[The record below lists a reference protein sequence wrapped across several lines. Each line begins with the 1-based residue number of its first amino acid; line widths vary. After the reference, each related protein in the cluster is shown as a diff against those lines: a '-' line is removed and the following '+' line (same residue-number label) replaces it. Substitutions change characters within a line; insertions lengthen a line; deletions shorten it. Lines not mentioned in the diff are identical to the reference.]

1 MYTAKARTQ
10 NESIWNKLAKQN
22 TQTEDRNKYDGGR
35 NDTARNV
42 VIPKGK
48 RPLDR
53 TRSRRKY
60 NFKADLKEIRSKIV
74 NWI

>member
-10 NESIWNKLAKQN
+10 DESIWNKLAKQN

-42 VIPKGK
+42 VIPTGK
-48 RPLDR
+48 NHWIELEVEG
-53 TRSRRKY
+53 
-60 NFKADLKEIRSKIV
+60 NIILKLILKK
-74 NWI
+74 